1 MNISLCTITFRH
13 QLISLA
19 EIANFARESGFDGI
33 ELWGAHARNLAPQM
47 DKDADWLAHY
57 GLAVPMISDYLPV
70 EGDDEVLRRKTV
82 ELCRLARRWKARK
95 IRTFAGGKA
104 SADTSAD
111 ERRHLVTRLRD
122 VAAIIQSYGIEL
134 LAETHPNTLAD
145 TAASTIRLIEEV
157 NHPAMAINFDVLH
170 VWEAGDDPVALH
182 RSICEH
188 VRHYHLK
195 NISERRHLHVF
206 SPGNVYSAAG
216 DRTGLTP
223 LFEGTVNYADIMAS
237 IPAIT
242 GADVSLEWFGNDA
255 FNILSRDC
263 ETLREQFGFEK
274 PHQFRERGGFLQTA
288 P

>member
-47 DKDADWLAHY
+47 DKGADWLAHY
-57 GLAVPMISDYLPV
+57 DLTIPMISDYLPL

-82 ELCRLARRWKARK
+82 ELCRLARRWKAQK
-95 IRTFAGGKA
+95 IRTFAGGNA
-104 SADTSAD
+104 SAETTSE
-111 ERRHLVTRLRD
+111 ERLHLVTRLRE
-122 VAAIIQSYGIEL
+122 VAAIVESYGIEL

-157 NHPAMAINFDVLH
+157 NHPALAINFDVLH
-170 VWEAGDDPVALH
+170 VWEAGDDPVTLH
-182 RSICEH
+182 RAIHEH
-188 VRHYHLK
+188 IRHYHLK
-195 NISERRHLHVF
+195 NISDRRHLHVF

-223 LFEGTVNYADIMAS
+223 LFEGAVDYVDIMAD
-237 IPAIT
+237 IRAMAT
-242 GADVSLEWFGNDA
+242 ADVSLEWFGNDA
-255 FNILSRDC
+255 FHILSRDC
-263 ETLREQFGFEK
+263 EALHRQFGFENAHRFPK
-274 PHQFRERGGFLQTA
+274 EIRFSHAA